1 LRAVWKQLHRHA
13 AIAFLA
19 VLAAPMLQAQTDDR
33 VPKQVDLIV
42 ESYGLVASNV
52 RASSFHE
59 LKFNAQERVAQSR
72 VGDAVIVVVTNQ
84 RIIAYGV
91 GSGWRAVPRIA
102 SERIERVE
110 AEDYAGL
117 VVSNRRFLNFNGESG
132 VWGERD
138 RRAGQ

>member
-1 LRAVWKQLHRHA
+1 METVRNRSRC
-13 AIAFLA
+13 
-19 VLAAPMLQAQTDDR
+19 LAALALLSGLAASPALAQLDDR
-33 VPKQVDLIV
+33 VPKQVDLII
-42 ESYGLVASNV
+42 ESYGLIASNI
-52 RASSFHE
+52 RASTFHE
-59 LKFNAQERVAQSR
+59 FQFKAQERLDRSR

-102 SERIERVE
+102 RERVERVE

-132 VWGERD
+132 IWGERD
-138 RRAGQ
+138 RRAGK

>member
-1 LRAVWKQLHRHA
+1 MAILRSCLNRVA
-13 AIAFLA
+13 AIASLA
-19 VLAAPMLQAQTDDR
+19 LLVAPADAQIDDR

-42 ESYGLVASNV
+42 ESGGLVASNV
-52 RASSFHE
+52 RASRFDE
-59 LKFNAQERVAQSR
+59 LKLNAQERVDRSR
-72 VGDAVIVVVTNQ
+72 VGDAVIVVITNQ

-91 GSGWRAVPRIA
+91 GSGWRSVPRIA

-138 RRAGQ
+138 RRVRQ

>member
-1 LRAVWKQLHRHA
+1 MAWNCSYRCVPILL
-13 AIAFLA
+13 LA
-19 VLAAPMLQAQTDDR
+19 SIVTPVEAQVGDR
-33 VPKQVDLIV
+33 VPKQVALIV
-42 ESYGLVASNV
+42 ESNALIASNV
-52 RASSFHE
+52 RASSFDE
-59 LKFNAQERVAQSR
+59 LKFNAQERVDRSS

-138 RRAGQ
+138 RRVGQ

>member
-1 LRAVWKQLHRHA
+1 M
-13 AIAFLA
+13 FLA
-19 VLAAPMLQAQTDDR
+19 PPIDAQIDER

-42 ESYGLVASNV
+42 DSGTLVASNV
-52 RASSFHE
+52 RANSFDE
-59 LKFNAQERVAQSR
+59 LNLNARERVERSR
-72 VGDAVIVVVTNQ
+72 VGDAVIIVITNQ

-91 GSGWRAVPRIA
+91 GSGWRDMSRIA

-117 VVSNRRFLNFNGESG
+117 VVSSRRFLNFNGESG

-138 RRAGQ
+138 RRVRK

>member
-1 LRAVWKQLHRHA
+1 MGTVRIPLCRVAAMMCLFWLVASPVFAQL
-13 AIAFLA
+13 
-19 VLAAPMLQAQTDDR
+19 DDR

-42 ESYGLVASNV
+42 ESYGLVASNI
-52 RASSFHE
+52 RASTFHE
-59 LKFNAQERVAQSR
+59 FRFNAQERVDRSR

-84 RIIAYGV
+84 RIAAYGV
-91 GSGWRAVPRIA
+91 GSGWRSVPRIA
-102 SERIERVE
+102 SERIERIE

-138 RRAGQ
+138 RRAGK

>member
-1 LRAVWKQLHRHA
+1 MRTAASSSTGTRRPGQARTRRAHGFTLFELLV
-13 AIAFLA
+13 A
-19 VLAAPMLQAQTDDR
+19 VTVFMLLAATAYAGLRTSATSWER
-33 VPKQVDLIV
+33 V
-42 ESYGLVASNV
+42 
-52 RASSFHE
+52 
-59 LKFNAQERVAQSR
+59 QERIDRSR

-91 GSGWRAVPRIA
+91 GSGSRAVPRIA
-102 SERIERVE
+102 GERVERVE

-138 RRAGQ
+138 RRVGK